1 MRGGDGRDDGGRG
14 GDGGTKW
21 KEGWK
26 NTLVVFFLSM
36 NSLGSFLFCL
46 NPLLSQKNLFLD
58 QLV

>member
-1 MRGGDGRDDGGRG
+1 MEGGV
-14 GDGGTKW
+14 
-21 KEGWK
+21 E
-26 NTLVVFFLSM
+26 NYFACLFFLSM